1 MWTGFKLS
9 YQVAVAWWNRGYRKG
24 DELRFSRKKFP
35 IGIPNF
41 FFSRNKNLCPLL
53 GFVDQQVSN
62 RNSNLFFHRTKIL
75 WLLGLGLLIAK
86 FQIGIQT
93 FFTEQKIGCL
103 LGVCWSAS
111 TWQWRRSWETLGS
124 SCVCRLVGEWQ
135 LPPSQVSISADPF
148 GKEHPNI

>member
-1 MWTGFKLS
+1 
-9 YQVAVAWWNRGYRKG
+9 
-24 DELRFSRKKFP
+24 
-35 IGIPNF
+35 
-41 FFSRNKNLCPLL
+41 
-53 GFVDQQVSN
+53 
-62 RNSNLFFHRTKIL
+62 
-75 WLLGLGLLIAK
+75 
-86 FQIGIQT
+86 
-93 FFTEQKIGCL
+93 L